1 MKTNRIGVFLAGL
14 LVVFGIGAGGFA
26 LNDEGNI
33 PQPTPQVNT
42 EYARTATLKSR
53 LETVEGQLQQTH
65 DLLDNIFGQAV
76 EPDGLQTVPVT
87 ITAYSSTVDQ
97 CDSTPYIAANNKPV
111 RVGTLAVSRDLL
123 EEFGIEYGQRV
134 LIPGYGIF
142 EVRDTM
148 NARWQRRVDIWESD
162 RQAARMFG
170 KQQGK
175 LIWMPLGKGSK
186 MITIAQSE

>member
-1 MKTNRIGVFLAGL
+1 MKIHRTGIFIAGL
-14 LVVFGIGAGGFA
+14 LAVFGIGAGDFA
-26 LNDEGNI
+26 LNGEGNI
-33 PQPTPQVNT
+33 PQPAPQVNT
-42 EYARTATLKSR
+42 EYARTATLESQ
-53 LETVEGQLQQTH
+53 LETVEGQLQQTR
-65 DLLDNIFGQAV
+65 DILDNVFGQPV
-76 EPDGLQTVPVT
+76 EPDELQTVQVT

-97 CDSTPYIAANNKPV
+97 CDSTPYIAASNKPV
-111 RVGTLAVSRDLL
+111 RVGTLALSRDLL
-123 EEFGIEYGQRV
+123 KEFGIEYGQRV

-175 LIWMPLGKGSK
+175 LIWMPLGKNSK

>member
-26 LNDEGNI
+26 LNGEGNI

-53 LETVEGQLQQTH
+53 LETVEGQLQQTR
-65 DLLDNIFGQAV
+65 DILDNIFGQQV
-76 EPDGLQTVPVT
+76 EPKALQTVQVT

-111 RVGTLAVSRDLL
+111 RVGTLALSRDLL
-123 EEFGIEYGQRV
+123 KEFEIEYGQRV
-134 LIPGYGIF
+134 LIPGYGVF

-162 RQAARMFG
+162 REAALMFG
-170 KQQGK
+170 KQQGQ
-175 LIWMPLGKGSK
+175 LIWMPLGKRDK
-186 MITIAQSE
+186 MMAVARSD

>member
-1 MKTNRIGVFLAGL
+1 MKTNRIGIFFAGL

-26 LNDEGNI
+26 LNGEGNI
-33 PQPTPQVNT
+33 PQPTPEVNS
-42 EYARTATLKSR
+42 EYARTATLESR
-53 LETVEGQLQQTH
+53 LKTVEGQVQKAR
-65 DLLDNIFGQAV
+65 DILDNVFGQPV
-76 EPDGLQTVPVT
+76 EPDELQTVSVT

-111 RVGTLAVSRDLL
+111 RVGTLALSRDLL
-123 EEFGIEYGQRV
+123 KEFGIEYGQRV
-134 LIPGYGIF
+134 LIPGYGVF

-175 LIWMPLGKGSK
+175 LIWMPLGKSDK